1 MRRILCIGDACADLT
16 IPYGAAKRGDDR
28 AEPKLYPGGSVANTA
43 SGLGRLGVDCTFFG
57 KAGKDYY
64 GLEMRRAL
72 ENDGVDIS
80 RFYLDENCLSTQIL
94 VVIDEQGDRFP
105 FLMPRE
111 KPGYLQLFPE
121 EFPKATDFDAVFTSG
136 LMLFQNP
143 AAANICDYLERCHNC
158 GVKVFVDINLRLE
171 TRTQDRTYLMRAL
184 DCADF
189 VFASL
194 EDDLIPLTG
203 IENPDEAARQLV
215 SEKRTVIVRMGAKG
229 ASVYS
234 ANSVTHCGGFP
245 VEVADT
251 LGAGDCY
258 NSGFL
263 YALSKGRSV
272 EAANICACAAAAMG
286 ITKTGARNCP
296 DEEAL
301 MAFLAERGVFSA
313 NT

>member
-1 MRRILCIGDACADLT
+1 MKRILCIGDACADLT
-16 IPYGAAKRGDDR
+16 IPYGAAKKGDDR

-43 SGLGRLGVDCTFFG
+43 SGLGRLGVDCAFFG

-64 GLEMRRAL
+64 GREMRRAL
-72 ENDGVDIS
+72 KDDGVDVAS
-80 RFYLDENCLSTQIL
+80 FLLDDNCLSTQIL
-94 VVIDEQGDRFP
+94 VVIDEHGDRFP
-105 FLMPRE
+105 FLMPRQA
-111 KPGYLQLFPE
+111 PGYLQLFPE

-136 LMLFQNP
+136 LMLFEEP
-143 AAANICDYLERCHNC
+143 AAANICDYLERCRDI

-171 TRTQDRTYLMRAL
+171 TRTQDRAYLMRAL
-184 DCADF
+184 NCADF

-203 IENPDEAARQLV
+203 IEDPDEAAKQLV
-215 SEKRTVIVRMGAKG
+215 TEKRTVIVRMGAKG
-229 ASVYS
+229 ARVYT
-234 ANSVTHCGGFP
+234 ANSVSHCGGFP

-272 EAANICACAAAAMG
+272 EDANICACAAAAMG

-296 DEEAL
+296 DEAAL
-301 MAFLAERGVFSA
+301 MEFLTRRGM
-313 NT
+313 T